1 MNHVIHKSYRC
12 MNSMLDI
19 VLTDVDVNPAERVC
33 AEIFQLASQYELLL
47 SCHHPEAEVYQINQR
62 ALKGYT
68 PVSKPLL
75 EILLECQYYHH
86 ITNGYFDIGLRS
98 LKNAN
103 GNHHLPADPAGMKAI
118 EIDEPK
124 LSVRFWNAFTAID
137 LGAVGKGVL
146 LREADK
152 VLSKYDIVNCFI
164 SFGGSSVLTRG
175 SHPYGE
181 NWPVSFRGDENA
193 EVSFALNNHAASFSE
208 SHTEGRSTSH
218 IIHPQNMMPVDC
230 NRITFVQSQC
240 PVEAEAMSTTLIISP
255 VEEAGDIMKK
265 TKAEKAYIFNK
276 SNQHKLS
283 IAYQYGNE
291 RKNP

>member
-1 MNHVIHKSYRC
+1 
-12 MNSMLDI
+12 MLDI
-19 VLTDVDVNPAERVC
+19 VLTNVDINPAERVC

-47 SCHHPEAEVYQINQR
+47 SCHHREAEVYQINQK
-62 ALKGYT
+62 ASKCST

-75 EILLECQYYHH
+75 EILLECQCFYH

-98 LKNAN
+98 LKNAGDTN
-103 GNHHLPADPAGMKAI
+103 SVPDSPVGMKAI
-118 EIDEPK
+118 EIDADK

-137 LGAVGKGVL
+137 LGAVGKGIL

-175 SHPYGE
+175 SHPYGD
-181 NWPVSFRGDENA
+181 NWPVSFRSDESA
-193 EVSFALNNHAASFSE
+193 GVSFALNNHAASFSE
-208 SHTEGRSTSH
+208 SHIEGRSTSH
-218 IIHPQNMMPVDC
+218 IVHPQRMMPLDC
-230 NRITFVQSQC
+230 NRVTFVQSQC
-240 PVEAEAMSTTLIISP
+240 PVEAEAMSTALVISP
-255 VEEAGDIMKK
+255 LEEAGDIMKK

-283 IAYQYGNE
+283 IEYQYGNE